1 MARLVIITHEFDAFA
16 YRDQAAGEWTSP
28 YMLWDILKHLAGMGH
43 QCRITAGAN
52 AHEGEVALLHVD
64 ASLVSEDY
72 LALASNF
79 EATINFAAKDITKK
93 RISTLR
99 LSLEEHDDWTGPVI
113 VKSNLNSEGKPEAAH
128 NRIAQRRNRPLPHPG
143 IKRTPYRILDSK
155 DDVESAVWYDPSLIV
170 ERFITEP
177 DISGGFA
184 FRTWVFMGSQERCT
198 RFVGPKPIGKAG
210 DAVKH
215 EPVEVPTEL
224 RSERERLGFDFGK
237 FDWIMH
243 DGRAVLIDA
252 NRTPGTARSIEGFM
266 SAGSRNLAEGL
277 DGLIRERLSKCP
289 KAGPLRSLARQ

>member
-1 MARLVIITHEFDAFA
+1 LAPAEPNAHDSLADGYA
-16 YRDQAAGEWTSP
+16 
-28 YMLWDILKHLAGMGH
+28 KAGMW
-43 QCRITAGAN
+43 Q
-52 AHEGEVALLHVD
+52 D
-64 ASLVSEDY
+64 AVQASDRAAE
-72 LALASNF
+72 LAKELGGRAIQF
-79 EATINFAAKDITKK
+79 
-93 RISTLR
+93 
-99 LSLEEHDDWTGPVI
+99 DDWGAEFQNIDVVI
-113 VKSNLNSEGKPEAAH
+113 SSTSAPHYVLDRNKVELLMKK
-128 NRIAQRRNRPLPHPG
+128 RRNRPLPHPG
-143 IKRTPYRILDSK
+143 VKRTPYRILDSK

-184 FRTWVFMGSQERCT
+184 FRTWVFMGSHERCT